1 MAGRRQAEVVRHDFD
16 VVSAGGDGRR
26 LTVHEPKT
34 RVDLSKDVLAH
45 GFGFD
50 AIFTE
55 ADGNVHRAAPA
66 LA

>member
-1 MAGRRQAEVVRHDFD
+1 MRHDFD